1 MTLLHR
7 LLVFLSLGLL
17 TMLCAGVVWRKKVGE
32 SWVFSAYI
40 AAATFFTGLILLFP
54 SSYTPELFI
63 VKQGIYDSLLFGVSL
78 ELAYKV
84 FSAFRGI
91 AVRVRGF
98 LALAV
103 AVSSIAVLFLTPPNP
118 GYSDLARYQPG
129 ITTAGIWCLSF
140 VGLLIVW
147 YQIPVPVFTR
157 SIILGYVP
165 YLLVFVVYIDLIG
178 QFGWGE
184 IQNLNVLNAAAYD
197 GAAGY
202 LAYSAWRQD

>member
-1 MTLLHR
+1 VTLLHR

-17 TMLCAGVVWRKKVGE
+17 AMLCAGLVRRRKLGE

-40 AAATFFTGLILLFP
+40 VAATFFTGLILLFP
-54 SSYTPELFI
+54 SSYTPEVFM

-91 AVRVRGF
+91 AHRVRGL
-98 LALAV
+98 LAAAV
-103 AVSSIAVLFLTPPNP
+103 VTSSIIVLFLTPPDP
-118 GYSDLARYQPG
+118 GFSNLARYQPG

-147 YQIPVPVFTR
+147 YQIPVPAFTR

-178 QFGWGE
+178 RFGWGE
-184 IQNLNVLNAAAYD
+184 IQHLNLLNAAAYD
-197 GAAGY
+197 SAAGY
-202 LAYSAWRQD
+202 LVYSAWRVD